1 MENHCGTDRTEI
13 EPRLELALRES
24 WNKSFQLFHAA
35 ARSTPKDGIAEAIRK
50 LDLPI
55 LILRYAINNPLSPC
69 TDRTPRKSISLSYRR
84 REGESAA
91 RLANN
96 LKIRWLWPITTAREW
111 LIYAG
116 VIKRISYTAG
126 RRNKSGRRLAREHP
140 GNATCYRGDFAG
152 INGMLQKSCFKS
164 RVRAQRRVRYDLFL
178 ISSRKLDLEN
188 ALTVAALG
196 FICPR
201 ARFDFCGNFCEIAQ
215 VEQKVMIT
223 MSK

>member
-1 MENHCGTDRTEI
+1 MENHRGTDRPEI

-55 LILRYAINNPLSPC
+55 LSLRYAINNPLSPC

-96 LKIRWLWPITTAREW
+96 SKIRWLWPITTTREW

-126 RRNKSGRRLAREHP
+126 RRNKSGRPVTRER
-140 GNATCYRGDFAG
+140 ASRECYSLSRRFRGDKRHASKV
-152 INGMLQKSCFKS
+152 MLQKPRACTAPCEIRSVFNFIAKVRS
-164 RVRAQRRVRYDLFL
+164 RKRAHRRGAKDLFVRGHAS
-178 ISSRKLDLEN
+178 IS
-188 ALTVAALG
+188 
-196 FICPR
+196 
-201 ARFDFCGNFCEIAQ
+201 ARISARISA
-215 VEQKVMIT
+215 K
-223 MSK
+223 